1 MDLMVTIRK
10 INSKQITKDNIQ
22 DFIPRK
28 SLNLKD
34 IQYDVME
41 IINQTII
48 NGDKALI
55 RYTKQFD
62 KVSLDKKNIKITPK
76 EIQDA
81 YEKIDESLLDALRF
95 AKKNLLKFHKAQL
108 REEWFIEIVEGVKA
122 GQITRPIESVGLYI
136 PAGKAIYPSTV
147 LMATAPATIAGVK
160 DIILCSPPQNN
171 GTIAPEIIVT
181 AKEFGIERMYKVGGV
196 QAIAAMAYGT
206 ETIPKV
212 LKVVGPGN
220 KWVNAAKQLLS
231 NVIAIDSPAGPSE
244 ILIIADESANYE
256 YILADFISQLEHD
269 PDNMAIFITN
279 SEDLMKKVTQN
290 LEFVTENSQRKE
302 IIQSAFHNSLLIIS
316 DDMKECIRVSNIIAP
331 EHLEILTENPK
342 KILNNI
348 NNAGAVFLGPYS
360 PVPLGDYS
368 AGTNHILPTG
378 GYAKTYSG
386 LNVLDFIKIMD
397 VLECTDKG
405 LKNLSSSAL
414 KIAQFE
420 KLFAHRESIKKRLEE
435 KS

>member
-1 MDLMVTIRK
+1 MVLMATIRK
-10 INSKQITKDNIQ
+10 INSKDITKNNIQ
-22 DFIPRK
+22 DFIIRK
-28 SLNLKD
+28 SLKLKD
-34 IQYDVME
+34 IQYDVMQ
-41 IINQTII
+41 IINEVII
-48 NGDKALI
+48 NGDQALV

-62 KVSLDKKNIKITPK
+62 KISLDKENIKITTK
-76 EIQDA
+76 EIQEA

-95 AKKNLLKFHKAQL
+95 AKKNLIKFHEAQVH
-108 REEWFIEIVEGVKA
+108 EEWFIEIVEGVKA

-147 LMATAPATIAGVK
+147 LMAAAPARVAGVK

-171 GTIAPEIIVT
+171 GTIAPEIIVA
-181 AKEFGIERMYKVGGV
+181 AKEFGIEKMYKVGGV

-244 ILIIADESANYE
+244 ILIIADDSANYE
-256 YILADFISQLEHD
+256 YIIVDFISQLEHD
-269 PDNMAIFITN
+269 PDNMAIFVTN
-279 SEDLMKKVTQN
+279 SEDLMKKITQN
-290 LEFVTENSQRKE
+290 LEYFVKNSQRKE
-302 IIQSAFHNSLLIIS
+302 IIQSAFQNSLLIIA
-316 DDMKECIRVSNIIAP
+316 DDMMECIRISNIIAP

-348 NNAGAVFLGPYS
+348 NNAGAIFLGPYS

-386 LNVLDFIKIMD
+386 LNILDFIKLMD
-397 VLECTDKG
+397 VLECTKNG

-414 KIAQFE
+414 TIAQFE
-420 KLFAHRESIKKRLEE
+420 NLFAHRESIRKRLED